1 MAIFYGDAVSM
12 AANTATKLVDA
23 AEVNRYVYLGGTLE
37 RLGFTSSEVSVSSDS
52 LSVTELVLPAG
63 KELWA
68 YSGSARNLRVLVT
81 AIAH

>member
-37 RLGFTSSEVSVSSDS
+37 RLVSSS
-52 LSVTELVLPAG
+52 PRSRTEG
-63 KELWA
+63 W
-68 YSGSARNLRVLVT
+68 
-81 AIAH
+81 

>member
-52 LSVTELVLPAG
+52 VTELVLPAG